1 MNVVG
6 SCSLR
11 YSIFN
16 LEDSCKNFITKI
28 SKYPKFKSRY
38 NKQNVKQL
46 VLEIIIYVKVIVT

>member
-28 SKYPKFKSRY
+28 SEYPKFKSRY
-38 NKQNVKQL
+38 NKQYVKQL
-46 VLEIIIYVKVIVT
+46 VLEIIIYVKE